1 MGINSSNEM
10 PLWQLSIKVFS
21 SLIEEVVNKVVNNK
35 IKKEDQKKY
44 AYGIRGIADTFDC
57 SIATASRIKQSGII
71 NDAITQIGRKI
82 LIDPEKAIELAKQHQ
97 LDFDELKSTNK
108 QI

>member
-1 MGINSSNEM
+1 METNNSKEVS
-10 PLWQLSIKVFS
+10 LWQLSVKEIS
-21 SLIEEVVNKVVNNK
+21 SLIEKIVSQVLNNKVIENNA
-35 IKKEDQKKY
+35 KKY